1 MGGAAVLGAGVAKPA
16 GEALA
21 GASVKVAAMW
31 EGLVVGASVG
41 GLLLGPKH
49 SSHRSLSLQ
58 SKGCSDRARWAV

>member
-31 EGLVVGASVG
+31 EGLVVGACVG
-41 GLLLGPKH
+41 GLLLGP
-49 SSHRSLSLQ
+49 SHEPSEMSGRTSC
-58 SKGCSDRARWAV
+58 GC